1 MDKTEKEKIM
11 KLTRFL
17 AASTMA
23 IALALPAGAEVKIAL
38 DSPPDLEKSGTYVWA
53 HTFGEYLNANGM
65 EAREYERNSLGE
77 EAERLDQVSQGL
89 LEVSMSDAKSAGTLD
104 GTIFGAMMP
113 YFFEDME
120 QLDRALDEGGMLDRI
135 NEGTTPKG
143 VRVLDIVYTG
153 TPSGIFTT
161 EVPIRTFEDIQ
172 GVRMR
177 ALDEVQITT
186 FENWGSKGTIVSWS
200 EVPNALQTGVAGG
213 YINPAFV
220 PLTYG
225 HTAFIKYF
233 TNAKMSASVRVAIA
247 SEDWYQ
253 GLSDE
258 ERQIVADAVAEAH
271 DANRDLVS
279 DDTAVLKEL
288 EEADIEVIELSP
300 EERAKFREAS
310 QPIYQETDMP
320 EGALDAWNAAVGR

>member
-1 MDKTEKEKIM
+1 M
-11 KLTRFL
+11 KLTQIL
-17 AASTMA
+17 TASA
-23 IALALPAGAEVKIAL
+23 IAVSLALPASAEVKIAL
-38 DSPPDLEKSGTYVWA
+38 DSPPDLEKSGTYMWA
-53 HTFGEYLNANGM
+53 HTFGEYLNAHGM
-65 EAREYERNSLGE
+65 EAVEYERNSLGE

-113 YFFEDME
+113 YFFEDLD
-120 QLDRALDEGGMLDRI
+120 QLDMALDEGGMLKKI

-143 VRVLDIVYTG
+143 VRVLDLVMTG
-153 TPSGIFTT
+153 TPTGIFTT
-161 EVPIRTFEDIQ
+161 EVPIREFDDMK

-177 ALDEVQITT
+177 ALDEVQINT

-233 TNAKMSASVRVAIA
+233 TNARMSPSVRVAIA

-258 ERQIVADAVAEAH
+258 EREIVQQAVEKAH
-271 DANRDLVS
+271 EANRNLVS
-279 DDTAVLKEL
+279 DDTAVLKQL
-288 EEADIEVIELSP
+288 EEAGIEVIELSP
-300 EERAKFREAS
+300 EEREKFREAS
-310 QPIYQETDMP
+310 QPIYETTKLP
-320 EGALDAWNAAVGR
+320 EGALDAWNKAVGR

>member
-1 MDKTEKEKIM
+1 M
-11 KLTRFL
+11 KLTQIL
-17 AASTMA
+17 TASA
-23 IALALPAGAEVKIAL
+23 IAVSLALPASAEVKIAL
-38 DSPPDLEKSGTYVWA
+38 DSPPDLEKSGTYMWA
-53 HTFGEYLNANGM
+53 HTFGEYLNAHGM
-65 EAREYERNSLGE
+65 EAVEYERNSLGE

-113 YFFEDME
+113 YFFEDLD
-120 QLDRALDEGGMLDRI
+120 QLDMALDEGGMLERI

-143 VRVLDIVYTG
+143 VRVLDLVMTG
-153 TPSGIFTT
+153 TPTGIFTT
-161 EVPIRTFEDIQ
+161 EVPIRAFDDMK

-177 ALDEVQITT
+177 ALDEVQINT

-233 TNAKMSASVRVAIA
+233 TNARMSPSVRVAIA

-253 GLSDE
+253 GLSDQ
-258 ERQIVADAVAEAH
+258 EREIVQQAVDKAH
-271 DANRDLVS
+271 EANRKLVS
-279 DDTAVLKEL
+279 DDAAVLKQL
-288 EEADIEVIELSP
+288 EEAGIEVIELSP
-300 EERAKFREAS
+300 EEREKFRQAS
-310 QPIYQETDMP
+310 QPIYETTDMP
-320 EGALDAWNAAVGR
+320 EGALDAWNKAVGR

>member
-1 MDKTEKEKIM
+1 M
-11 KLTRFL
+11 KLTRIL
-17 AASTMA
+17 TASAVAVT
-23 IALALPAGAEVKIAL
+23 LALPAAAEVKIAL
-38 DSPPDLEKSGTYVWA
+38 DSPPDLEKSGTYMWA
-53 HTFGEYLNANGM
+53 HTFAEHLKAHGM
-65 EAREYERNSLGE
+65 DAVEYERNALGE

-113 YFFEDME
+113 YFFEDLA
-120 QLDRALDEGGMLDRI
+120 QLDRALDEGGMLARI

-143 VRVLDIVYTG
+143 VRVLDVVMTG
-153 TPSGIFTT
+153 TPTGIFTT
-161 EVPIRTFEDIQ
+161 EVPIRTFDDIK

-177 ALDEVQITT
+177 ALDEVQINT
-186 FENWGSKGTIVSWS
+186 FEQWGSKGTIVSWS

-225 HTAFIKYF
+225 HTAFINYF
-233 TNAKMSASVRVAIA
+233 TNARMSPSVRVAIA

-253 GLSDE
+253 GLSEE
-258 ERQIVADAVAEAH
+258 ERAIVHAAVEKAH
-271 DANRDLVS
+271 QANRDLVA
-279 DDTAVLKEL
+279 DDSAVLKQL
-288 EEADIEVIELSP
+288 EEAGIEVIELSP
-300 EERAKFREAS
+300 EERARFRDAS
-310 QPIYQETDMP
+310 QPIYEATDMP

>member
-1 MDKTEKEKIM
+1 M
-11 KLTRFL
+11 KLTQIL
-17 AASTMA
+17 TASA
-23 IALALPAGAEVKIAL
+23 IAVSLALPASAEVKIAL
-38 DSPPDLEKSGTYVWA
+38 DSPPDLKKSGTYMWA
-53 HTFGEYLNANGM
+53 HTFGEYLNAHGM
-65 EAREYERNSLGE
+65 EAVEYERNSMGE

-113 YFFEDME
+113 YFFEDLD
-120 QLDRALDEGGMLDRI
+120 QLDMALDEGGMLAKI

-143 VRVLDIVYTG
+143 VRVLDLVMTG
-153 TPSGIFTT
+153 TPTGIFTT
-161 EVPIRTFEDIQ
+161 EVPIREFADMK

-177 ALDEVQITT
+177 ALDEVQINT

-233 TNAKMSASVRVAIA
+233 TNARMSPSVRVAIA

-258 ERQIVADAVAEAH
+258 EREIVQQAVEKAH
-271 DANRDLVS
+271 EANRNLVS
-279 DDTAVLKEL
+279 DDSAVLKQL
-288 EEADIEVIELSP
+288 EEAGIEVIELSP
-300 EERAKFREAS
+300 EEREKFREAS
-310 QPIYQETDMP
+310 QPIYETTKMP
-320 EGALDAWNAAVGR
+320 EGALDAWNKAVGR